1 MAIELAKGGSGGP
14 VPVVLVVDDDG
25 ATRVQLRFGL
35 ENAGLRVVE
44 AENGLAA
51 LEYFRN
57 HPVHLVLLDV
67 LMPGVDGL
75 MTCRELRSLPDG
87 VNLPVVMITGLND
100 ELTITQAFDA
110 GATDFVMKPVNPLI
124 LGYRVRYWLRSG
136 AVLRALET
144 NQARLFKTQEIAGL
158 GYWEMDLES
167 GVFLLTCPHPEIFG
181 LSHPCS
187 YPDLFAAI
195 VPEERSGVEAVL
207 AAAADAGAPFAL
219 RYQVDLGGRG
229 RRRLRNQGEVLPRG
243 QRGGRHLVGILQDI
257 TDLG

>member
-1 MAIELAKGGSGGP
+1 M
-14 VPVVLVVDDDG
+14 PVVLVVDDDV

-44 AENGLAA
+44 AESGLIA

-87 VNLPVVMITGLND
+87 VDLPVVMITGLDD
-100 ELTITQAFDA
+100 EITITQAFDA

-144 NQARLFKTQEIAGL
+144 NQARLFKTQEIVRL
-158 GYWEMDLES
+158 GHWEMDLES
-167 GVFLLTCPHPEIFG
+167 GEFLLTCPRPEIFG

-187 YPDLFAAI
+187 YQDLLAAI
-195 VPEERSGVEAVL
+195 AAEDRSRVEL
-207 AAAADAGAPFAL
+207 TIAAASRDGKPFSLQYRIDLPGGGL
-219 RYQVDLGGRG
+219 RL
-229 RRRLRNQGEVLPRG
+229 LRNQGEVLLRDLG
-243 QRGGRHLVGILQDI
+243 TRRYLVGIIQDI
-257 TDLG
+257 TDFG